1 MSLQSADAAHRS
13 NEATASVL
21 RESHKRSREERP
33 SPVSRALER
42 LLRLVGIPA
51 STVNRGGMLERN
63 QEQELAVRWH
73 CLADRAAMEILVI
86 SHLGLAA
93 SVARRYRGYGVPVA
107 DLVSEANLGLVIA
120 ATRFQ
125 AGRGSRF
132 SIYAIWWIKATIYD
146 YVLRSWSLVKLGTTP
161 AQKKLFFRLRREM
174 RKFAEKGTSLTPQLA
189 SLIAEE
195 LAVCPRDVVE
205 MDCRLAGDL
214 SLNVPASSEG
224 GQEWQDLL
232 IDHSLSPEALVA
244 EYDENTQKADALHA
258 ALNVL
263 TERERRVFVARRL
276 TEHPPELE
284 QLGRELSVSGER
296 VRQIE
301 ISAFEKVKR
310 AARRNLWCQREP
322 R

>member
-63 QEQELAVRWH
+63 QEQELAPW
-73 CLADRAAMEILVI
+73 LAIF
-86 SHLGLAA
+86 
-93 SVARRYRGYGVPVA
+93 
-107 DLVSEANLGLVIA
+107 DLCYMVDKGHDL
-120 ATRFQ
+120 R
-125 AGRGSRF
+125 
-132 SIYAIWWIKATIYD
+132 
-146 YVLRSWSLVKLGTTP
+146 LRSSLVVTCQARHDAGPEEAIFP
-161 AQKKLFFRLRREM
+161 AQARDEKIRG
-174 RKFAEKGTSLTPQLA
+174 KGTSLTPQLA

-205 MDCRLAGDL
+205 MECRLAGDL

-276 TEHPPELE
+276 SEHPPELE